1 MSFVVYVGGSGN
13 LGDVI
18 EIRNWKNE
26 SFVSRWLTCVLICSK
41 SLSYMPAEKHSTS
54 YVEWRK

>member
-13 LGDVI
+13 VGDVI

-26 SFVSRWLTCVLICSK
+26 SFVSR
-41 SLSYMPAEKHSTS
+41 
-54 YVEWRK
+54 